1 MYAREILNHWRG
13 MITGAAAGVKVV
25 EQERDKL
32 RLRFDSEESAN
43 TAAAI
48 LKEKLGQYK
57 HLKVFSFLREIDVHP
72 VPFTKGVSV
81 SELARH
87 LDIYSGNILAIGNG
101 HNDISMFDSDVA
113 GLTGCPSNSEAEVMR
128 VVHER
133 GGHVAE
139 KRALGGVLE
148 ILASYK
154 NGTVNSELP
163 DWWVDPPK
171 ALNPRHVAHATKHK
185 KSVKQL
191 RSKSFFIMI
200 GVIYVTLVI
209 FAHFGIIPFADII
222 LKPFTLLGK
231 GVDYILS
238 AMYK

>member
-1 MYAREILNHWRG
+1 M
-13 MITGAAAGVKVV
+13 
-25 EQERDKL
+25 
-32 RLRFDSEESAN
+32 
-43 TAAAI
+43 
-48 LKEKLGQYK
+48 
-57 HLKVFSFLREIDVHP
+57 HP
-72 VPFTKGVSV
+72 VPFTKGLSV

-133 GGHVAE
+133 GGHVAT

-148 ILASYK
+148 ILDSYK
-154 NGTVNSELP
+154 NDTVNSELP
-163 DWWVDPPK
+163 EWWVDPPK
-171 ALNPRHVAHATKHK
+171 ALNKRHVKHAAKHR
-185 KSVKQL
+185 KSMKQL
-191 RSKSFFIMI
+191 RFRSFFIML

-222 LKPFTLLGK
+222 LRPFTLLGR
-231 GVDYILS
+231 GVDYIFS
-238 AMYK
+238 MMYK